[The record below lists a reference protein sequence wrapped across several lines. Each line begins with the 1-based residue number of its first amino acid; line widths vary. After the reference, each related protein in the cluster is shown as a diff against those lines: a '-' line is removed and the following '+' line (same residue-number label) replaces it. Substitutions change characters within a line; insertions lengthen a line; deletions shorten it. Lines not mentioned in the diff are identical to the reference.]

1 MQFELLKSFVQE
13 GPLTVTVNGNC
24 MQQTI
29 PDGSRLRL
37 ESSNAYWPGDAV
49 AFRRS
54 DGEIVCHR
62 FLGYVLTRNG
72 WRAITRAENTRQ
84 MDAPVYLKDVLGKV
98 TLLNGR
104 HYRPGWIDRTAAV
117 KFYFSGIIKKLKTYV

>member
-1 MQFELLKSFVQE
+1 
-13 GPLTVTVNGNC
+13 

-37 ESSNAYWPGDAV
+37 ESNRTYWPGDAV

-62 FLGYVLTRNG
+62 FLGYILNRTG
-72 WRAITRAENTRQ
+72 WRAITGAENTQQ
-84 MDAPVYLKDVLGKV
+84 MDAPVYLRDILGKV
-98 TLLNGR
+98 TLLNDR
-104 HYRPGWIDRTAAV
+104 HYRPGLSDRTAAV
-117 KFYFSGIIKKLKTYV
+117 KFYLSSIIKKLKKHV

>member
-1 MQFELLKSFVQE
+1 MQFELLKSFVRE
-13 GPLTVTVNGNC
+13 GPLTMTVDGNC

-29 PDGSRLRL
+29 PNGSRLRL
-37 ESSNAYWPGDAV
+37 ESCRTYWPGDAV

-62 FLGYVLTRNG
+62 FLGYILTRTG
-72 WRAITRAENTRQ
+72 WRAITGAENTHQ

-98 TLLNGR
+98 TLLDGR
-104 HYRPGWIDRTAAV
+104 HYRPGFNDRTAAV
-117 KFYFSGIIKKLKTYV
+117 KFYLSSIIKKLKTYV